1 MKKQKQRRLTEAEWE
16 LMDAVWQLGTRI
28 IAREVHNHLYPTG
41 QKAFSTVQTI
51 LNILATKGFLKKEKI
66 GQINFFT
73 PAVSREEIG
82 RQETR
87 TLVSRIYNG
96 SFGALVAHLVDS
108 GALSQAE
115 RDRIKAQIEA
125 RDREERKKG
134 GR

>member
-1 MKKQKQRRLTEAEWE
+1 MEAAWK
-16 LMDAVWQLGTRI
+16 LGTRT
-28 IAREVHNHLYPTG
+28 IAREVRNHLYPTG
-41 QKAFSTVQTI
+41 RKAFSTVQTI

-66 GQINFFT
+66 GGINFFT
-73 PAVSREEIG
+73 PAVSREEVG

-87 TLVSRIYNG
+87 TLVSRIYRG

-115 RDRIKAQIEA
+115 RNRIRAQIEA

-134 GR
+134 AR